1 MERME
6 QTTDQNFH
14 FYAANIGTWATTSPE
29 RDLPALIKLM
39 ESEGLSY
46 ILAYVPLPFGASY
59 NIRFFQPDV
68 EDMVYMGTFKP
79 KL

>member
-1 MERME
+1 MA
-6 QTTDQNFH
+6 QTDDQNFH
-14 FYAANIGTWATTSPE
+14 FYASNIGMWATTSPE

-46 ILAYVPLPFGASY
+46 ILSYIPLPHDAEY
-59 NIRFFQPDV
+59 QIRFYQPDV